1 MGRPS
6 KKTLFKRALLNS
18 IETDDTWI
26 DFRLALYKEYIL
38 HLTTGEPRWMYDS
51 LLAQAD
57 SYWDY
62 MTTNVD
68 PTLTPEE
75 LITDMG
81 EYYDTPIIQK
91 TMESI
96 KNTTVLKFV

>member
-6 KKTLFKRALLNS
+6 KKTLFKRLLLKE
-18 IETDDTWI
+18 IETDTTWEP
-26 DFRLALYKEYIL
+26 FRTALDKEYII

-62 MTTNVD
+62 MTTKVD
-68 PTLTPEE
+68 STLTPEE
-75 LITDMG
+75 LVTDMG
-81 EYYDTPIIQK
+81 EYYDTPIITK
-91 TMESI
+91 TMEAV
-96 KNTTVLKFV
+96 KDTTVFKI

>member
-6 KKTLFKRALLNS
+6 KRTIFKKMLLNE
-18 IETDDTWI
+18 IETDPTWES
-26 DFRLALYKEYIL
+26 FRTALYKEYIL

-57 SYWDY
+57 AYWIY
-62 MTTNVD
+62 MTTQVD
-68 PTLTPEE
+68 PNLTPEE

-81 EYYDTPIIQK
+81 DYYDTPIITK
-91 TMESI
+91 TMESL
-96 KNTTVLKFV
+96 KNTTVFKL

>member
-1 MGRPS
+1 MARPT
-6 KKTLFKRALLNS
+6 KKTQFKKLLLHT
-18 IETDDTWI
+18 IETDPTWEP
-26 DFRLALYKEYIL
+26 FRMALYKEYII

-51 LLAQAD
+51 LLQQAD

-62 MTTNVD
+62 MIHNVD
-68 PTLTPEE
+68 SSLTPEE

-91 TMESI
+91 TMECI
-96 KNTTVLKFV
+96 KDTTLFKL